1 MTLKDQMLKV
11 KVGNWDS
18 LWEEAKSVCFEVQ
31 EAFALPLTDGGLS
44 DTVSQIISFLGMAAA
59 NNSENVHPPNKSS
72 HIVNLAGNYKFYIKE
87 KCIHKLNFLI
97 IFTRYDARKL

>member
-18 LWEEAKSVCFEVQ
+18 LWEEAKSVTYEVQ
-31 EAFALPLTDGGLS
+31 ETFALPLTDGGLS
-44 DTVSQIISFLGMAAA
+44 DTVSQIITFLGMAAA

-72 HIVNLAGNYKFYIKE
+72 HIVNLAGNFIK
-87 KCIHKLNFLI
+87 HLYNVFVYLNHLYYF
-97 IFTRYDARKL
+97 FTRYDARKL